1 MASVAIVGAGITG
14 LTAAFRLKQR
24 GSRVVVYEA
33 SDRIGGVIKSERRN
47 GYLAELGP
55 NSLASP
61 AAGVAALLLELGLE
75 ARRVSAA
82 ADASTRYIV
91 RRGRLVRL
99 PMSPPDLLTT
109 RLFTNAAKL
118 AIFGEPLIEV
128 SDSAVDE
135 SVAAFVR
142 RRFNQEVVDYLA
154 NPIVAGTFAGDPEQL
169 SVRHALP
176 QLQALERTQG
186 SLVKAFVH
194 MMKGRRRANS
204 EEQGGIGG
212 LISFRDGLQELPDAL
227 GRELASEI
235 RLHSPVTQLRQS
247 PRGWTVGA
255 AFQTPELYD
264 AVIYAAPAH
273 SLDEIDLDLPGG
285 ERLCTLASIIHPP
298 VAVLALGFRREQI
311 PHPLD
316 GFGFL
321 TPEVERRRVL
331 GVVFSST
338 VFPDRAPDGHVML
351 TAFVGGTRDPDF
363 VHSDPQ
369 TLTARVLDD
378 LRVLLGAQGEPTFR
392 GVQVWP
398 KAIPQ
403 YVLGYGRFK
412 DISDEVERRNPGLLL
427 AGTYRD
433 GISLGDA
440 IGSGERAAG
449 RVIELLGLD
458 PAMTGSKR
466 RAGTASAASQD

>member
-1 MASVAIVGAGITG
+1 MS
-14 LTAAFRLKQR
+14 
-24 GSRVVVYEA
+24 
-33 SDRIGGVIKSERRN
+33 
-47 GYLAELGP
+47 LAEL
-55 NSLASP
+55 
-61 AAGVAALLLELGLE
+61 
-75 ARRVSAA
+75 
-82 ADASTRYIV
+82 
-91 RRGRLVRL
+91 
-99 PMSPPDLLTT
+99 LTS
-109 RLFTNAAKL
+109 RLFSNSAKL
-118 AIFGEPLIEV
+118 AIFGEPLLEA

-154 NPIVAGTFAGDPEQL
+154 NPFVAGTFAGDPEQL
-169 SVRHALP
+169 SIRHALP

-186 SLVKAFVH
+186 SLVKAFVQ
-194 MMKGRRRANS
+194 MMKGHRANS
-204 EEQGGIGG
+204 QGQGGPASVM
-212 LISFRDGLQELPDAL
+212 SFRDGLQELPDAL
-227 GRELASEI
+227 GRELSSEV
-235 RLHSPVTQLRQS
+235 RLRSPVTQLRQS

-264 AVIYAAPAH
+264 AVIYAAPAY
-273 SLDEIDLDLPGG
+273 SLDEIDLDLLGG
-285 ERLCTLASIIHPP
+285 ERLSTLSSIVHPP
-298 VAVLALGFRREQI
+298 VAVLALGFRREQVT
-311 PHPLD
+311 HPLD

-338 VFPDRAPDGHVML
+338 IFPDRAPEGHVML

-363 VHSDPQ
+363 VQADPQ

-392 GVQVWP
+392 AVQVWA

-412 DISDEVERRNPGLLL
+412 DIADDVERRNPGLLL

-433 GISLGDA
+433 GVSLAEA
-440 IGSGERAAG
+440 IGSGERAAI
-449 RVIELLGLD
+449 RVAELLGVE
-458 PAMTGSKR
+458 PAMAGSKR
-466 RAGTASAASQD
+466 PARTASPAGQD

>member
-1 MASVAIVGAGITG
+1 MASIAIVGAGITG
-14 LTAAFRLKQR
+14 LTAAYRLKQR

-33 SDRIGGVIKSERRN
+33 SDRIGGAIKSERRN

-55 NSLASP
+55 NSLATPS
-61 AAGVAALLLELGLE
+61 AGVAALLAELGLDS
-75 ARRVSAA
+75 RRVTAA
-82 ADASTRYIV
+82 AAARTRYIV

-99 PMSPPDLLTT
+99 PMSLAELLTS
-109 RLFTNAAKL
+109 RLFSNSAKL
-118 AIFGEPLIEV
+118 AIFGEPLLEA

-154 NPIVAGTFAGDPEQL
+154 NPFVAGTFAGDPEQL
-169 SVRHALP
+169 SIRHALP

-186 SLVKAFVH
+186 SLVKAFVQ
-194 MMKGRRRANS
+194 MMKGHRANS
-204 EEQGGIGG
+204 QGQGG
-212 LISFRDGLQELPDAL
+212 LASVMSFRDGLQELPDAL
-227 GRELASEI
+227 GRELSSEV
-235 RLHSPVTQLRQS
+235 RLRSPVTQLRQS

-264 AVIYAAPAH
+264 AVIYAAPSH
-273 SLDEIDLDLPGG
+273 SLDEIDLDLLGG
-285 ERLCTLASIIHPP
+285 ERLSTLSSIVHPP
-298 VAVLALGFRREQI
+298 VAVLALGFRREQVS
-311 PHPLD
+311 HPLD

-338 VFPDRAPDGHVML
+338 IFPDRAPEGHVML

-363 VHSDPQ
+363 VQADPQ

-392 GVQVWP
+392 AVQVWA

-412 DISDEVERRNPGLLL
+412 DIADDVERRNPGLLL

-433 GISLGDA
+433 GVSLAEA
-440 IGSGERAAG
+440 IGSGERAAI
-449 RVIELLGLD
+449 RVAELLGVE
-458 PAMTGSKR
+458 PAMAGSKR
-466 RAGTASAASQD
+466 PARTASPAGQD